1 MLGAIK
7 TFFAEGNFQI
17 LRFNQ
22 RQIFQIFMKDRSGI
36 TDQLINQLDSQTRN
50 WQKSKLT
57 QHCRNWLQTMSPTN
71 WTKIQNKIIWSILVF
86 CRKNDSRITNFHL
99 SVSSKLPPPAHTK
112 KVHYDQS
119 FNLNTTFITSIM
131 LTITIYSNFNFATL
145 KLFSLFLS

>member
-7 TFFAEGNFQI
+7 TFFAEGNFLI

-36 TDQLINQLDSQTRN
+36 TDQLINQLDSWTGN

-99 SVSSKLPPPAHTK
+99 SVSSKLPPPTHTQK
-112 KVHYDQS
+112 KYIMI
-119 FNLNTTFITSIM
+119 NLSTSIP
-131 LTITIYSNFNFATL
+131 LSSPALCSLSPFTNFKFQ
-145 KLFSLFLS
+145 FRDF